1 MDDRVKKFLSS
12 KDENILVI
20 YGIRKSGKTNYIKN
34 AIKGRKEKVIYYEMK
49 NTNEKEN
56 FLLFRNR
63 VSEIFS
69 NKISCLDFPSIFKEL
84 ASAEERLIIIIENAD
99 LLFKFSEGIAED
111 IKKAA
116 KAQRIILTTSQADFS
131 KELCRDER
139 FLSIDKPVSKY
150 YESFEPLKVLPYS
163 KQLQFQ
169 LVFGSS
175 EFVVSKIDPEE
186 SLKRNVR
193 NLLLSNDSIIS
204 EYIEHELF
212 EDLGKK
218 SYAFLILSIL
228 KDRRMRYGDL
238 VEETGQKYNGLLDKQ
253 LNILIDLGLVR
264 KTYPINRKIDRKKV
278 LYEISDNLLRFYFTY
293 VHPNRSRIQQFG
305 VDAVFEQFVE
315 PSLSTYL
322 SYRFEDIARS
332 YFQRAVR
339 AGLLKGV
346 LDVGTYWYD
355 DAKRHRNGEF
365 DFAVSYADGYDIIE
379 VKHLAAPMD
388 RLLADEE
395 IRKIRGIDSLKVR
408 RIGFVSLE
416 GFTFADPCCI
426 LISGADLFAS
436 ELELPASSKRL
447 E

>member
-63 VSEIFS
+63 VSEVFS

-264 KTYPINRKIDRKKV
+264 KTYPINRKLDRKKV
-278 LYEISDNLLRFYFTY
+278 LYEISDNLLRFYFRFIY
-293 VHPNRSRIQQFG
+293 PDRDV
-305 VDAVFEQFVE
+305 VE
-315 PSLSTYL
+315 IIGSKAYYEKYIEENLDDYFKNSLRTVLTDYL
-322 SYRFEDIARS
+322 EKASLDGKYGNSIAI
-332 YFQRAVR
+332 
-339 AGLLKGV
+339 
-346 LDVGTYWYD
+346 VGRYYISD
-355 DAKRHRNGEF
+355 
-365 DFAVSYADGYDIIE
+365 
-379 VKHLAAPMD
+379 
-388 RLLADEE
+388 DEE
-395 IRKIRGIDSLKVR
+395 EEMAIITEHCHRIFSLFYDKRVDDEMLSKEKKRIREKTKGNAE
-408 RIGFVSLE
+408 IGLFSTN
-416 GFTFADPCCI
+416 GFTFPSDGEAY
-426 LISGADLFAS
+426 ISLKDVFSLKA
-436 ELELPASSKRL
+436 
-447 E
+447 